1 MPAGRPPIPFDQDVA
16 DEICEAIASGS
27 GLITFL
33 RSDQDLP
40 SYSTVMRWVRE
51 EPEFA
56 EQYARAREDM
66 ADNDADKISYVVD
79 EVLRGNIDAQAARV
93 AIDAYKWSAG
103 KRRPKRYGDN
113 QRLEVENTGTVT
125 MTHQLA
131 LDHLS
136 SDELDVLEKALGG
149 AK

>member
-27 GLITFL
+27 GLISFL
-33 RSDQDLP
+33 RSNIDFP

-79 EVLRGNIDAQAARV
+79 EVLRGNIDAGAARV

-113 QRLEVENTGTVT
+113 QRLEVENTGTVI
-125 MTHQLA
+125 MTHQLS
-131 LDHLS
+131 LENLS
-136 SDELDVLEKALGG
+136 VEELDVLEKALGG
-149 AK
+149 A